1 MPALFVVL
9 NVLFALIVVGVIAG
23 GIVLAIATQHRDHG
37 VLASGPLLRRRVW
50 SRGGRPH
57 AGPIRP
63 WVTRNGEAWPVA

>member
-1 MPALFVVL
+1 MPAVTVVL

-37 VLASGPLLRRRVW
+37 VSASGPLLRRRVW

-57 AGPIRP
+57 AGPIGP
-63 WVTRNGEAWPVA
+63 WVTRNGRSWPGA